1 MQLIVKP
8 ETPAAALERVGGFA
22 IRPIWALLFITML
35 ASQPITPPM
44 IKVII
49 KSIPSSRGTRSGVPV
64 WGLA

>member
-1 MQLIVKP
+1 M
-8 ETPAAALERVGGFA
+8 FA